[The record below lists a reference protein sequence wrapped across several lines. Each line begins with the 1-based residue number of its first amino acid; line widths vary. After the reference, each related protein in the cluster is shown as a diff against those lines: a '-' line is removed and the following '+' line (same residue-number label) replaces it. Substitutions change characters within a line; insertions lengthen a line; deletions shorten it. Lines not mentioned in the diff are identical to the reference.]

1 MHQSVQAFTS
11 ELPLRFDFVKWKQ
24 LESVSVHT
32 VQLMKKKNHYLK
44 SDWKKYQLWPKI
56 STKKNFRKLKKR
68 DSTIVKN
75 WFWKT
80 EKKKNKIKMDEAR
93 VIFIEIPTVDNNKS
107 RSVSPVSPSIYREKN
122 TGFFDMLTR
131 RFGRRSNDELYY
143 SQNGDEDTRSS
154 STESCSSTSVQFAD
168 RNENKV
174 NKPCKQ
180 HMTTNCHA
188 CNFTPN
194 RNGLNSASD
203 SSIDSM
209 IDNNNIMTSSATT
222 TPTSGLHV
230 HRRSTSSLRR
240 AIQNLSILSR
250 SQSCSSTITTT
261 EKDQKI
267 IKKTAKKTTQSS
279 QPQQQKCILRQ
290 PISYTYVKGMS
301 GLPQRV
307 PKSTVCC
314 HYSMHR

>member
-1 MHQSVQAFTS
+1 
-11 ELPLRFDFVKWKQ
+11 
-24 LESVSVHT
+24 
-32 VQLMKKKNHYLK
+32 
-44 SDWKKYQLWPKI
+44 
-56 STKKNFRKLKKR
+56 
-68 DSTIVKN
+68 
-75 WFWKT
+75 
-80 EKKKNKIKMDEAR
+80 MDEAR

-122 TGFFDMLTR
+122 TGFFDMLSR
-131 RFGRRSNDELYY
+131 RFGRRSNDELYF

-174 NKPCKQ
+174 NKQTCKQ
-180 HMTTNCHA
+180 HMTVNCHA

-209 IDNNNIMTSSATT
+209 IDNNNMLSSSATA

-261 EKDQKI
+261 TEKEHKTV
-267 IKKTAKKTTQSS
+267 KKPAKKSAQSTQ
-279 QPQQQKCILRQ
+279 QQQQQKCILRQ
-290 PISYTYVKGMS
+290 PISYTYLKGMS
-301 GLPQRV
+301 GLPTQRV